1 MYKAKNGLII
11 KDATTPDGWTIRNAD
26 DIITALLSFPYFQTI
41 ATCFIVEAMQ
51 QAADSRKEYADIKD
65 LAAYIAENYI

>member
-26 DIITALLSFPYFQTI
+26 DIITALLSFPYFQTV

>member
-1 MYKAKNGLII
+1 MYKAKNGLIL
-11 KDATTPDGWTIRNAD
+11 KDSTTPDGWTIRDGN
-26 DIITALLSFPYFQTI
+26 DIITALLAFPYFQTV
-41 ATCFIVEAMQ
+41 ATCFILEALQ

>member
-11 KDATTPDGWTIRNAD
+11 KDEMTPDGWKIRDGN
-26 DIITALLSFPYFQTI
+26 DILTALLSFPYFQTV
-41 ATCFIVEAMQ
+41 ATGFILEALQ
-51 QAADSRKEYADIKD
+51 QAADSRKEYADIKE